1 MLEETLSLTL
11 TIHRGARQIGGS
23 CVEVRGTGTR
33 VLLDLGEA
41 LPGKDGRPE
50 GDELPADLF
59 QAPLDALLLSHAHAD
74 HSGLLHCLPASVP
87 VWATAGTWALLD
99 VSRAFGLCGPLPDNR
114 RVLEPDKWTVI
125 GGLEV
130 RAHPVDHSAPDAVAL
145 ELRGGGARLLYSG
158 DLRATGRKAA
168 LFDRL
173 LRQIEPEPDALLLE
187 GTLMGSTRPRACQN
201 EADVEER
208 LVELCRN
215 NAGHLLVFASGQNL
229 DRTVSAFR
237 AAKRSGR
244 VLVLD
249 LYTAWVQHKLRM
261 LSDRL
266 PQADWDGV
274 RVKFYPQH
282 REVVMREDPDFY
294 RVAVKAWLPLEEWQ
308 VGRGRDLALAKANRH
323 LPKLLNALD
332 VQADNGDGVVWSQW
346 SGYLHDQHVLVTE
359 ATQRGLTIEHVHAGG
374 HATPEDLRRL
384 VDGLRPRHLIPMHTG
399 DLSAYHGVFP
409 EAEVLP
415 DGRPWQLPC
424 PTSVIS

>member
-1 MLEETLSLTL
+1 MSLTL

-23 CVEVRGTGTR
+23 CVEVRGAGGR
-33 VLLDLGEA
+33 ILLDLGQA
-41 LPGKDGRPE
+41 LPGKDGRPA
-50 GDELPADLF
+50 GPELPDDLF
-59 QAPLDALLLSHAHAD
+59 QESVDALILSHAHAD
-74 HSGLLHCLPASVP
+74 HSGLLHQLPAGVP
-87 VWATAGTWALLD
+87 VWATAGTWALLE

-114 RVLEPDKWTVI
+114 HVLEPDKWTVI

-168 LFDRL
+168 LFERL
-173 LRQIEPEPDALLLE
+173 MQRVEPGPDALLLE
-187 GTLMGSTRPRACQN
+187 GTLMGSSRPRACQS

-208 LVELCRN
+208 LVELC
-215 NAGHLLVFASGQNL
+215 AAHPGHVLVFASGQNL

-249 LYTAWVQHKLRM
+249 LYTALVQHKLRM

-282 REVVMREDPDFY
+282 REVVQREDPEFY
-294 RVAVKAWLPLEEWQ
+294 RTAVGAWLPMKEWQ
-308 VGRGRDLALAKANRH
+308 AGRGRFLALAKANRH

-332 VQADNGDGVVWSQW
+332 VQAIHGDALVWSQW
-346 SGYLHDQHVLVTE
+346 SGYLHDQHVMETE
-359 ATQRGLTIEHVHAGG
+359 AAQRGLSIEHVHVGG
-374 HATPEDLRRL
+374 HATPEDLHRL
-384 VDGLRPRHLIPMHTG
+384 VEALCPKRLIPMHTG
-399 DLSAYHGVFP
+399 DVAAYQATLPQALVQ
-409 EAEVLP
+409 P
-415 DGRPWQLPC
+415 DGQPFTL
-424 PTSVIS
+424 

>member
-1 MLEETLSLTL
+1 MSLTI
-11 TIHRGARQIGGS
+11 TIHRGAQQIGGS
-23 CVEVRGTGTR
+23 CVEVRDASTR
-33 VLLDLGEA
+33 VLLDLGQA
-41 LPGKDGRPE
+41 LPGPDGRPE
-50 GDELPADLF
+50 GNELPADLF

-74 HSGLLHCLPASVP
+74 HTGLLERLPPGVP

-114 RVLEPDKWTVI
+114 HVLEPDKWTFI

-145 ELRGGGARLLYSG
+145 ELRKDGERLLYSG

-173 LRQIEPEPDALLLE
+173 LRQIEPELDALLLE
-187 GTLMGSTRPRACQN
+187 GTLMGSSRPRACQS

-208 LVELCRN
+208 LVELCRLN
-215 NAGHLLVFASGQNL
+215 SGHVLVFASGQNL

-308 VGRGRDLALAKANRH
+308 VGRGRYLALAKANRH
-323 LPKLLNALD
+323 LPKLLNALN
-332 VQADNGDGVVWSQW
+332 VRADHGDGVVWSQW
-346 SGYLHDQHVLVTE
+346 SGYLHDEHLLVSE
-359 ATQRGLTIEHVHAGG
+359 ATRRGLAIEHVHAGG

-384 VDGLRPRHLIPMHTG
+384 VDGLRPKHLIPMHTS
-399 DLSAYHGVFP
+399 DLSAYQGAFP
-409 EAEVLP
+409 EAEAFP
-415 DGRPWQLPC
+415 DGRPWQLHSAITA
-424 PTSVIS
+424 TS